1 MTSTDPLIVS
11 SYKKLP
17 ENIPS
22 GNDEDDF
29 SALND
34 TNISFNFQNPV
45 HELNSLSEKLT
56 LSSSRQI
63 RPGDRVKT
71 TSKKKY
77 IDHQ

>member
-1 MTSTDPLIVS
+1 MQCLSDITTHQKTRPQDVAQSTTMTSTDPLIVS

-34 TNISFNFQNPV
+34 TNISFN
-45 HELNSLSEKLT
+45 
-56 LSSSRQI
+56 
-63 RPGDRVKT
+63 
-71 TSKKKY
+71 
-77 IDHQ
+77 